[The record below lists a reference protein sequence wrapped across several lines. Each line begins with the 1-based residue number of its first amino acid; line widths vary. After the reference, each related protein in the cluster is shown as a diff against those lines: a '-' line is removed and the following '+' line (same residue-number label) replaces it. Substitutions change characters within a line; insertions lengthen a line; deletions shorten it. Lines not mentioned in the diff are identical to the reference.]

1 MIDDKDFVN
10 DPIFKDLR
18 KFSAKSTGPENMP
31 AEFFQAYRE
40 AKVRKIRSK
49 LLIRSLV
56 GIGITAVALPSLSY
70 AHVLPKPIENLVSK
84 VSHIVTAP
92 IRAVASVVS
101 GEPAPTEN
109 LISNNPNPSP
119 SENSSENSIP
129 TPQAPAPVSSST
141 PVIKPSES
149 GKTEHH
155 EGEELSNKSESSNS
169 SHAEVSDGEEGGMA
183 PKIPSGSPSAPTI
196 GTGNNEGKNSGE
208 REKSSNK
215 SED

>member
-49 LLIRSLV
+49 LFIRSLV

-119 SENSSENSIP
+119 SENSNENPIP
-129 TPQAPAPVSSST
+129 TPQAPAPTSSGA
-141 PVIKPSES
+141 PVIKPNES
-149 GKTEHH
+149 GKTENR

-169 SHAEVSDGEEGGMA
+169 SNAEVSDGEEGGMA

-196 GTGNNEGKNSGE
+196 GTGNNEAKNIGDT
-208 REKSSNK
+208 EKSSNK

>member
-31 AEFFQAYRE
+31 AEFFKAYRE

-49 LLIRSLV
+49 LFIRSVV

-70 AHVLPKPIENLVSK
+70 AHVLPKPIENL
-84 VSHIVTAP
+84 
-92 IRAVASVVS
+92 
-101 GEPAPTEN
+101 
-109 LISNNPNPSP
+109 ISNSPNPSP
-119 SENSSENSIP
+119 SENSNENPIP
-129 TPQAPAPVSSST
+129 TPQASAPVSSST

-155 EGEELSNKSESSNS
+155 DGEESSNKSESSNS

-183 PKIPSGSPSAPTI
+183 PKIPSGAPSAPTI
-196 GTGNNEGKNSGE
+196 GTGNNEGKYTGE
-208 REKSSNK
+208 AEQSSNK

>member
-18 KFSAKSTGPENMP
+18 KFSAKTTGPENMP
-31 AEFFQAYRE
+31 AEFFKAYRE
-40 AKVRKIRSK
+40 GKVRKIRSK
-49 LLIRSLV
+49 LFIRSLV
-56 GIGITAVALPSLSY
+56 GIGITALALPSLSY

-119 SENSSENSIP
+119 SENSNETPIP
-129 TPQAPAPVSSST
+129 TPQAPVPASSGT
-141 PVIKPSES
+141 PVVKPSES
-149 GKTEHH
+149 GKTEHQ
-155 EGEELSNKSESSNS
+155 EGGESSNKSESSKS
-169 SHAEVSDGEEGGMA
+169 SQDGASEGEEGGIA

-196 GTGNNEGKNSGE
+196 ETGNNEAKNSGDT
-208 REKSSNK
+208 EKSSSK